1 MDFLKLLVKYSS
13 HIVIAVIFFSLGMIY
28 TDSQWVDIT
37 SNLQSLCKTPFS
49 R

>member
-13 HIVIAVIFFSLGMIY
+13 HIAIAAIFFSLGMVFA
-28 TDSQWVDIT
+28 DSQWLDIT